1 MISGSQNG
9 TGIQINS
16 FYIAAQFQKI
26 GSEKFEVVIDKERE
40 AGEWTIDRKMSR
52 LFNGGHL
59 PVCPPPQLA

>member
-40 AGEWTIDRKMSR
+40 AGE
-52 LFNGGHL
+52 
-59 PVCPPPQLA
+59 